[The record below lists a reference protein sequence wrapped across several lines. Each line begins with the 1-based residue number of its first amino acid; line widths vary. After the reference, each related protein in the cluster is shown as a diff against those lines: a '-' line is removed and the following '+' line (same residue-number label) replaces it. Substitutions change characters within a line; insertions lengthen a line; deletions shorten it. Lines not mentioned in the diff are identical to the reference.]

1 MGEEN
6 ARLRPDVTDVPV
18 RDAATLILVRDP
30 QSAPRILMGQRGKSA
45 AFMADK
51 FVFPGGAVDEED
63 AVRSVALGAQCR
75 TRLAMH
81 SERAPDAL
89 AAAALRELYEET
101 GQSLD
106 DTAAGLSFFFRAI
119 TPPGR
124 PRRFDARFFLADAEH
139 LTSDPD
145 LFEPVEAEL
154 SHLQWVP
161 VAEVRKLN
169 LPFITRIVLAE
180 LERHLPRVDAPEGV
194 PFVRND
200 DMNRGVEW
208 LR

>member
-1 MGEEN
+1 MGEKT
-6 ARLRPDVTDVPV
+6 ARFRQDVSDVPV
-18 RDAATLILVRDP
+18 RDAATLILVREP
-30 QSAPRILMGQRGKSA
+30 ATAPRILMGQRGKAA

-51 FVFPGGAVDEED
+51 FVFPGGAVDAED
-63 AVRSVALGAQCR
+63 DARTVSLGALCR
-75 TRLAMH
+75 TRLDMH
-81 SERAPDAL
+81 STRAPDAL

-106 DTAAGLSFFFRAI
+106 DTASGLSFFFRAI

-145 LFEPVEAEL
+145 RFEPADAEL

-161 VAEVRKLN
+161 IAEVRKLN

-180 LERHLPRVDAPEGV
+180 LERHLPRVDAPDGV

>member
-1 MGEEN
+1 MGEED
-6 ARLRPDVTDVPV
+6 ARVRQEVSDVPI

-30 QSAPRILMGQRGKSA
+30 ADAPRILMGQRGKAA

-51 FVFPGGAVDEED
+51 FVFPGGAVDAAD
-63 AVRSVALGAQCR
+63 ATRTVPLSARCR
-75 TRLAMH
+75 DRLSHASTRP
-81 SERAPDAL
+81 PDAM

-101 GQSLD
+101 GQTLD
-106 DTAAGLSFFFRAI
+106 DSAMRLSFFFRAI

-124 PRRFDARFFLADAEH
+124 PRRFDARFFLADAAG

-145 LFEPVEAEL
+145 RFEPADAEL

-161 VAEVRKLN
+161 LEKVRSLN

-180 LERHLPRVDAPEGV
+180 LERHLPRVDAPDQV
-194 PFVRND
+194 AFIRND
-200 DMNRGVEW
+200 SIDRDVVW
-208 LR
+208 L

>member
-1 MGEEN
+1 MGETD
-6 ARLRPDVTDVPV
+6 ARVRKDVTDVPI

-30 QSAPRILMGQRGKSA
+30 ATAPRILMGQRGTKA

-51 FVFPGGAVDEED
+51 FVFPGGAVDDEED
-63 AVRSVALGAQCR
+63 GARAVRLNAPCR
-75 TRLAMH
+75 ARL
-81 SERAPDAL
+81 SEQSDRPPDAL

-106 DTAAGLSFFFRAI
+106 DSGADLSFFFRAI

-124 PRRFDARFFLADAEH
+124 PRRFDARFFLADAEG
-139 LTSDPD
+139 LMSDPD
-145 LFEPVEAEL
+145 RFEPADAEL

-161 VAEVRKLN
+161 LPEVRNLN

-180 LERHLPRVDAPEGV
+180 LEAHLPRVDAPDRV
-194 PFVRND
+194 AFIRND
-200 DMNRGVEW
+200 DMSRGVIW
-208 LR
+208 L

>member
-1 MGEEN
+1 MGEAD
-6 ARLRPDVTDVPV
+6 ARVRSGVTDVPV

-30 QSAPRILMGQRGKSA
+30 ATAPRILMGQRGKAA

-51 FVFPGGAVDEED
+51 FVFPGGAVDAAD
-63 AVRSVALGAQCR
+63 AVREVALCSHCR
-75 TRLAMH
+75 TKLEAK
-81 SERAPDAL
+81 SDLPAGAI

-101 GQSLD
+101 GQRLN
-106 DTAAGLSFFFRAI
+106 DTAPGLHFFFRAV

-124 PRRFDARFFLADAEH
+124 PRRFDARFFLADAVH
-139 LTSDPD
+139 LSSDPD
-145 LFEPVEAEL
+145 RFEPVEAEL

-161 VAEVRKLN
+161 LGEVRQLD

-180 LERHLPRVDAPEGV
+180 LEQHLPRVDAPERV

-200 DMNRGVEW
+200 DPMSDVVW
-208 LR
+208 L